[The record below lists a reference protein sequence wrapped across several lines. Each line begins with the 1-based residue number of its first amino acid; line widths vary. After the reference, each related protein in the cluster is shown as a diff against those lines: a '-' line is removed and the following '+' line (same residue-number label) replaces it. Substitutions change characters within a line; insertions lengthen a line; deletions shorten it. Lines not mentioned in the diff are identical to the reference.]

1 MSAFEIEG
9 YDELVREL
17 DRIDTTLSRR
27 LRRDCV
33 TAAANVVAAHG
44 RTLCPVGPPSQQADR
59 TKLRDTIGIV
69 VREYGDERTLAV
81 TGPEMPAGAH
91 AHNVEYGHQ
100 EVVFGK
106 RTGRR
111 VPPHPFFRRAFDE
124 TQSQQL
130 SATEAAAKRVM
141 NDLGV

>member
-33 TAAANVVAAHG
+33 TAAANVVAAQG
-44 RTLCPVGPPSQQADR
+44 RALCPVGPPGDDTR
-59 TKLRDTIGIV
+59 TPLRDTIGIV

-91 AHNVEYGHQ
+91 AHNVEFGHK
-100 EVVFGK
+100 EVVFGR

-124 TQSQQL
+124 TQSQQV

-141 NDLGV
+141 NDVGVG